1 LNKKTFLGLLSV
13 LAFSV
18 SAYSAE
24 YIISASAP
32 GVYKEAARVD
42 GLRSCLEILK
52 ANPLSKSGT
61 YTIKPD
67 AVDIGVYC
75 DMKSMGG
82 GWTLLDVSEARSQK
96 SLAKYAGL
104 ARISTEIAYGSSQS
118 PAETELAAM
127 QFGLAFKIPNP
138 SIVTFDG
145 NGNTSNAIN
154 AVPMQFIS
162 KFGTLSPH
170 MNLASVYYASKYS
183 LGFKYIYPHYGVTE
197 FSDMSNYQYRAFSNS
212 MGNDGY
218 AMSLANGS
226 YNNKGYFFVY
236 LR

>member
-1 LNKKTFLGLLSV
+1 M

-42 GLRSCLEILK
+42 RLRSCLEILK
-52 ANPLSKSGT
+52 ANPLSESGS

-67 AVDIGVYC
+67 GVDIGVYC

-82 GWTLLDVSEARSQK
+82 GWTLLDASEARSQK
-96 SLAKYAGL
+96 SLTKYAGL
-104 ARISTEIAYGSSQS
+104 ARISTEIAYGGSQS
-118 PAETELAAM
+118 TSDMNLASM
-127 QFGLAFKIPNP
+127 QYGMAFKIPNP
-138 SIVTFDG
+138 SIVTFDDSG
-145 NGNTSNAIN
+145 NSDNAVN
-154 AVPMQFIS
+154 SVPMQYIS
-162 KFGTLSPH
+162 NFGTLSSKMYIAP
-170 MNLASVYYASKYS
+170 AYYASKYS
-183 LGFKYIYPHYGVTE
+183 LGFKYNTYHHYGVTE
-197 FSDMSNYQYRAFSNS
+197 FLNMSNYQTRAFSNS

-218 AMSLANGS
+218 AMSLANNS
-226 YNNKGYFFVY
+226 YHNNGYFFVY